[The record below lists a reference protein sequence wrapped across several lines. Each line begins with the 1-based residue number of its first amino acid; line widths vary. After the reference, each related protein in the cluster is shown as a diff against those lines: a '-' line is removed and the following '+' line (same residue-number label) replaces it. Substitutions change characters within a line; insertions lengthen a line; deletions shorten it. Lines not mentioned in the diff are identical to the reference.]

1 MRGRPDLR
9 SQLPSRIFLANVG
22 VNASHRFASPL
33 FDDGSFEFITIPETP
48 ADIQGENIVRY
59 RDLRSVH
66 DPKRDLTK
74 NIPARFWDMPTHNDP
89 EFVTLTYG
97 DNCGW
102 SSRAAAL
109 KNILPG
115 DFLFF
120 IVRLDRWRNGSPTG
134 EFGFY
139 LIGYLEVEKI
149 FANVTE
155 RPDGAA
161 MNRIGRNA
169 HVRRGLTEQK
179 YWDGFWVFT
188 GSKNSQCFEKAV
200 PVTRELC
207 EQVFTAADDTP
218 WRWRGGRTDLQVIG
232 SYTRS
237 CRCVIDQ
244 AIPGQEERA
253 NRFWEWVNAR
263 SV

>member
-1 MRGRPDLR
+1 ML
-9 SQLPSRIFLANVG
+9 SSSARIFLANVG

-33 FDDGSFEFITIPETP
+33 FDDGTFEFITIPETP
-48 ADIQGENIVRY
+48 ADIQGEHIVRY
-59 RDLRSVH
+59 RDLKSFRNTKNH
-66 DPKRDLTK
+66 LTK
-74 NIPARFWDMPTHNDP
+74 YIPERLWDVPTHHDP

-102 SSRAAAL
+102 SPRAAAL
-109 KNILPG
+109 KSIVPG

-120 IVRLDRWRNGSPTG
+120 IARLERWRDGSPTG

-139 LIGYLEVEKI
+139 LIGFLEVEEI

-155 RPDGAA
+155 RPDETA
-161 MNRIGRNA
+161 MARIGRNA
-169 HVRRGLTEQK
+169 HVRRGQTDEQ

-188 GSKNSQCFEKAV
+188 GSQNSRRFEKAV

-207 EQVFTAADDTP
+207 EQVFSAADGTP
-218 WRWRGGRTDLQVIG
+218 WRWEGGRTDLQVIG

-237 CRCVIDQ
+237 CRCAIDP
-244 AIPGQEERA
+244 AVPGHQERA
-253 NRFWEWVNAR
+253 RRFWTWVNDR
-263 SV
+263 SI